1 MALVV
6 MSPASVT
13 DPLQELYMTTAIPTT
28 VQEIIL
34 EFDNLFQAP
43 TELPPSRA
51 FDHPISLLPNT
62 IPINCRPY
70 RYNP

>member
-1 MALVV
+1 
-6 MSPASVT
+6 
-13 DPLQELYMTTAIPTT
+13 MTTAIPTT

-51 FDHPISLLPNT
+51 FDHPISLLPDT